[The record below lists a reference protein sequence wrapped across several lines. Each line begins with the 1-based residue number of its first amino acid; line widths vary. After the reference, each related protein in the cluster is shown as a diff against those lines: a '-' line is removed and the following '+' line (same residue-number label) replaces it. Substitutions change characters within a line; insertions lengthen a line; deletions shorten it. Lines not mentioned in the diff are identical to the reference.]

1 MSKNKQY
8 PNAQSFDIATA
19 KVAPSVVPANLVRR
33 QKDWALGSQA
43 QKCDSQG
50 SRWANGG
57 YHKPGSNKK

>member
-8 PNAQSFDIATA
+8 PHCQYFDLAVA
-19 KVAPSVVPANLVRR
+19 KMAPAVLPANLKRR

-50 SRWANGG
+50 SRWSSGG